1 MLFEA
6 AQQHFARDT
15 EAFHNTKRTTVEV
28 TIEGVPIQLYSQG
41 LRPHQMW
48 DEVRKYFAAGSKRHP
63 DISAAAK
70 DMALAD
76 VRLGGFLTNKYALW
90 LDLRTTDDDQLHGI
104 GRRISEGMTIQIQK
118 EAYEHRRLLDMRRRP
133 RYPRWPIR
141 PSSLLT
147 TSCRGRRIRRSYVG
161 R

>member
-1 MLFEA
+1 
-6 AQQHFARDT
+6 
-15 EAFHNTKRTTVEV
+15 
-28 TIEGVPIQLYSQG
+28 
-41 LRPHQMW
+41 MW

-90 LDLRTTDDDQLHGI
+90 LDLRTTDDDQLHGS

-161 R
+161 RQDVEKVFVLDLLEGSFVVGGGGIQTHCHPVPHHTTQ